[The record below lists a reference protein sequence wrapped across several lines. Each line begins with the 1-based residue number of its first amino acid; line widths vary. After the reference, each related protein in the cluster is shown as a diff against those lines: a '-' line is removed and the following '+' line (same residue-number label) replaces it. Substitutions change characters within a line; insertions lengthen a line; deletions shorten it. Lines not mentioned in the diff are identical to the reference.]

1 MSILDKIKKNS
12 TIKETAILSKSK
24 FFNKKDM
31 IQTTV
36 PALNIAL
43 AGALNGGLTPGLTTI
58 AGPSRHFKTLFSLIM
73 AKSYL
78 DKYPDSAL
86 LFYDSEFGTPQAYFA
101 SVGIP
106 LDRVMHTPIKNVEE
120 LKFDL
125 STQVDGLT
133 REDKVIIIVDS
144 VGNLASKKEV
154 DDALDGKSTADMT
167 RAKQLKSLFRIVTPS
182 LTINDIPLIV
192 INHTYKT
199 LELYAKDVVSGG
211 TGSMY
216 SSDTVWIIGRQ
227 QEKDGA
233 ELLGYNFVI
242 NIEKSRFVKEKSKI
256 PITVKFDGGISK
268 WTGLL
273 DMSLESGH
281 VIKPS
286 NGWYSKVNTET
297 GEIEE
302 KKYRLKDTDTAE
314 FWMPIITN
322 KTFQSWII
330 NKYQVS
336 HGSLLEVDAM
346 IDNEDIEKVFSD
358 IDDAELDDE

>member
-1 MSILDKIKKNS
+1 MSVLDKIKKIS
-12 TIKETAILSKSK
+12 TIKETALLSKSK

-31 IQTTV
+31 IQTQV
-36 PALNIAL
+36 PAINIAL
-43 AGALNGGLTPGLTTI
+43 AGALSGGLTSGLTTI

-73 AKSYL
+73 AKAFL

-86 LFYDSEFGTPQAYFA
+86 LFYDSEFGTPQGYFS
-101 SVGIP
+101 SVGIK

-125 STQVDGLT
+125 STQVDNLT

-144 VGNLASKKEV
+144 VGNLASKKEI
-154 DDALDGKSTADMT
+154 DDALDGKSTADLT

-182 LTINDIPLIV
+182 LTINDIPLVV

-199 LELYAKDVVSGG
+199 LELYSKDIVSGG

-227 QEKDGA
+227 QEKDGSDLA
-233 ELLGYNFVI
+233 GYNFVI
-242 NIEKSRFVKEKSKI
+242 NVEKSRYVKEKSKI
-256 PITVKFDGGISK
+256 PITVKFDGGIST

-273 DMSLESGH
+273 EMALESGH

-286 NGWYSKVNTET
+286 NGWYSRVNLET

-302 KKYRLKDTDTAE
+302 KKFRTRDTDTE
-314 FWMPIITN
+314 NFWMPIIN
-322 KTFQSWII
+322 CKLFQDWVV

-336 HGSLLEVDAM
+336 HGNLLGIDTVSDEEIEEVF
-346 IDNEDIEKVFSD
+346 NNVEDKEKISD
-358 IDDAELDDE
+358 